1 MMMSFKP
8 DPEPSKDPQQ
18 PNSYKLSIKEEEEP
32 GKHESTPLNPLMFPA
47 SGLSPYMNHLL
58 PPHQSD
64 QHPLLQS
71 LNSQRSPAMADA
83 LLANYAKLNTS
94 MSREGADNLRLL
106 LESVNM
112 LVTRRLVE
120 DNIMRLSGLN
130 NLLQPQSWPAAEKI
144 SGSSRHNSYDSDG
157 NISDDDS
164 FYQDNDDRLDTSS
177 TGEKRSRVRSLI
189 SDEQLSVLKSCYA
202 VNQMPRREELMQIAE
217 AIGHPY
223 KVVKVW
229 FQNSR
234 AKDRREGK
242 VSSSSSAG
250 VKYPTPPPST
260 TSSQHQISPSNSPLP
275 GLLIKREVKDG
286 DSLRSKEL
294 PLDLT
299 TRQLSPSVTPP
310 PLIVAEPE
318 TERSSSQ
325 TLLAGAA
332 ESMSK
337 EIFEQMI
344 RDKLVNLKPDV
355 EMAVKKEKKA
365 DDGEEPSE
373 SGVYNCDQCDKT
385 FTKKSSITRHKYEH
399 SGRHQRYLTK
409 LLLIIYIFRLASTQ
423 MH

>member
-1 MMMSFKP
+1 M
-8 DPEPSKDPQQ
+8 
-18 PNSYKLSIKEEEEP
+18 
-32 GKHESTPLNPLMFPA
+32 
-47 SGLSPYMNHLL
+47 
-58 PPHQSD
+58 
-64 QHPLLQS
+64 
-71 LNSQRSPAMADA
+71 
-83 LLANYAKLNTS
+83 
-94 MSREGADNLRLL
+94 
-106 LESVNM
+106 
-112 LVTRRLVE
+112 
-120 DNIMRLSGLN
+120 SGLN

-177 TGEKRSRVRSLI
+177 AGEKRSRVRSLI

-234 AKDRREGK
+234 VKD
-242 VSSSSSAG
+242 
-250 VKYPTPPPST
+250 PTPPPST

-310 PLIVAEPE
+310 PLIVAE
-318 TERSSSQ
+318 
-325 TLLAGAA
+325 
-332 ESMSK
+332 
-337 EIFEQMI
+337 
-344 RDKLVNLKPDV
+344 
-355 EMAVKKEKKA
+355 
-365 DDGEEPSE
+365 
-373 SGVYNCDQCDKT
+373 
-385 FTKKSSITRHKYEH
+385 
-399 SGRHQRYLTK
+399 
-409 LLLIIYIFRLASTQ
+409 
-423 MH
+423 